1 MDSEKFNKLFTDS
14 ISIIK
19 PTMNT
24 IPGMENY
31 LTMSRELLEDYK
43 RHARDS
49 ERIDIIDFLKLLA
62 LDSSGINLQ
71 GAITLLEN
79 QGKKK

>member
-14 ISIIK
+14 ISTIK

-49 ERIDIIDFLKLLA
+49 ERIEIIDFLKLLA